1 MCCCWMCLLLPDHA
15 PDLAAPQHLLG
26 ELAREGAW
34 GTSQVFKNRNRHLM
48 LFLPSLIKFIGF
60 VWVKGCVS
68 GMKKVLAGKLESKG
82 YVHTLE
88 AVRTSV
94 TLLSGSFSCKSLLPT
109 FVRFH

>member
-1 MCCCWMCLLLPDHA
+1 MCCCWMCLLLPDRT
-15 PDLAAPQHLLG
+15 PDLTAPQHLLG

-34 GTSQVFKNRNRHLM
+34 GISQVFKNRNKHLM

-60 VWVKGCVS
+60 VGVKGCVS
-68 GMKKVLAGKLESKG
+68 GTKKVLAGKQVKG

-88 AVRTSV
+88 AVRSSV
-94 TLLSGSFSCKSLLPT
+94 TLLSGSFFCKALLPT